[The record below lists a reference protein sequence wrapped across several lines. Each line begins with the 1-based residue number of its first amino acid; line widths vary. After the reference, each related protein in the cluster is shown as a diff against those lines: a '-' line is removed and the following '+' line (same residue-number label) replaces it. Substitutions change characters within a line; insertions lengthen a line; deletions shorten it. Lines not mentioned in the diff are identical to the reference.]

1 MRVNPVEILNNAFRG
16 ALIAL
21 AELVPGVS
29 GGTIALVV
37 GVYERAIAA
46 GDDILAACKALFTDR
61 KEAATRFRS
70 LDWALLVPLVGAMA
84 VTILL
89 MAGVMS
95 SFVENQPEI
104 SRGLFLGMVA
114 ASILVPLRM
123 VDSADARR
131 KRGAAIVAFA
141 IAAVL
146 TFIATGTSSATQS
159 DPALP
164 VYFFAA
170 MFAVCALVLPGVS
183 GSFLLL
189 ALGLYQPVLNA
200 VHERD
205 LTVMGVFFL
214 GAVTGIALF
223 IKLLNY
229 LLTQHRTLTLI
240 TMSGLLL
247 GSLRALWPWQNDSAD
262 LLAAHGNVLAVVGCA
277 ILGALIVLGLVWMET
292 FTARKAQSSI

>member
-1 MRVNPVEILNNAFRG
+1 MRINPVEILNNAFRG

-37 GVYERAIAA
+37 GVYERAISA
-46 GDDILAACKALFTDR
+46 GDGILAACKALLSDR
-61 KEAATRFRS
+61 KEAANRFKN
-70 LDWALLVPLVGAMA
+70 LDWALLIPLVGAMA
-84 VTILL
+84 ITILL
-89 MAGVMS
+89 MAGVMA

-104 SRGLFLGMVA
+104 ARGLFLGMVA
-114 ASILVPLRM
+114 ASIVVPLRM
-123 VDSADARR
+123 VDAAALRR
-131 KRGAAIVAFA
+131 KRISAIIAFTLAAIV
-141 IAAVL
+141 
-146 TFIATGTSSATQS
+146 TFIATGASSAPQS

-170 MFAVCALVLPGVS
+170 MVAVCALVLPGVS

-229 LLTQHRTLTLI
+229 LLTAHRTLTLI

-247 GSLRALWPWQNDSAD
+247 GSLRALWPWQNDAAEAMAPD
-262 LLAAHGNVLAVVGCA
+262 GNMLIVFAFTLLGVV
-277 ILGALIVLGLVWMET
+277 IVLGLVWMET
-292 FTARKAQSSI
+292 FTARKAPAAI